1 MTVMMFCDTAVLRG
15 ELQCGGAEFR
25 PPPVA
30 KICRDPMIRSTIPLY
45 TAGLF

>member
-25 PPPVA
+25 PPLLP
-30 KICRDPMIRSTIPLY
+30 RSAATR
-45 TAGLF
+45 